1 MFNRTILATSALL
14 ITSTAFAADVENSNL
29 DIAFQGAH
37 FQGAG
42 NQVTMLR
49 VPVTNKD
56 TGQTQFF
63 DMSAEF
69 AADKNGNLVFKNM
82 SSVKSVAFASA
93 NQLIAGH
100 YLDTDNCSW
109 FIEGPSVGA
118 QGRLS
123 WSILNTNDTKG
134 CKSSNTYSAQVLSGP
149 VLGNELVINLD
160 PYKTLSKLAN
170 NNNLNY
176 GADSSEYAVTATQSG
191 KSISFSTYRYSG
203 AENRANW
210 TIRQA
215 PYLGK
220 KED

>member
-1 MFNRTILATSALL
+1 MFKKTLLATSALL
-14 ITSTAFAADVENSNL
+14 ISSTAFAADVENSNL

-82 SSVKSVAFASA
+82 SSIKSVAFTSA

-100 YLDTDNCSW
+100 YLDTNNCSW
-109 FIEGPSVGA
+109 FVEGPSVTSN
-118 QGRLS
+118 GRSS
-123 WSILNTNDTKG
+123 WSFFKPANNIG
-134 CKSSNTYSAQVLSGP
+134 CKNSDQRSGQVLS
-149 VLGNELVINLD
+149 
-160 PYKTLSKLAN
+160 
-170 NNNLNY
+170 
-176 GADSSEYAVTATQSG
+176 
-191 KSISFSTYRYSG
+191 
-203 AENRANW
+203 
-210 TIRQA
+210 
-215 PYLGK
+215 
-220 KED
+220 

>member
-1 MFNRTILATSALL
+1 MFKKTLLAKSALL
-14 ITSTAFAADVENSNL
+14 ISSTAFAADVENSNL

-69 AADKNGNLVFKNM
+69 SADKNGNLIFQNM

-93 NQLIAGH
+93 NQLLSGH
-100 YLDTDNCSW
+100 YLDGKNCSW
-109 FIEGPSVGA
+109 FVDGPSVGA
-118 QGRLS
+118 NGRS
-123 WSILNTNDTKG
+123 VWSFFMPGNNIG
-134 CKSSNTYSAQVLSGP
+134 CKNNNDYAGTVMSGP
-149 VLGNELVINLD
+149 VQGNELIKTML
-160 PYKTLSKLAN
+160 PYKTLSKASDH
-170 NNNLNY
+170 NLNY
-176 GADSSEYAVTATQSG
+176 GVYDGDYVVSASQSG
-191 KSISFSTYRYSG
+191 SLISFVAHSHSDARVRFS
-203 AENRANW
+203 W
-210 TIRQA
+210 TVKQA
-215 PYLGK
+215 PYPGK

>member
-1 MFNRTILATSALL
+1 MFKKTLLATSALL
-14 ITSTAFAADVENSNL
+14 ISSTAFAADVENSNL

-82 SSVKSVAFASA
+82 SSIKSVAFTSA

-100 YLDTDNCSW
+100 YLDTNNCSW
-109 FIEGPSVGA
+109 FVEGPSVTSN
-118 QGRLS
+118 GRSS
-123 WSILNTNDTKG
+123 WSFFKPANNIG
-134 CKSSNTYSAQVLSGP
+134 CKNSDQRSGQVLSGP
-149 VLGNELVINLD
+149 LEKNQLAITQSNTYEKII
-160 PYKTLSKLAN
+160 KTSEG
-170 NNNLNY
+170 NLNY
-176 GADSSEYAVTATQSG
+176 GVYRGSYVMSAVQTG
-191 KSISFSTYRYSG
+191 RSIAINIYDKFGLDGS
-203 AENRANW
+203 W
-210 TIRQA
+210 TIMQA
-215 PYLGK
+215 PNPGK